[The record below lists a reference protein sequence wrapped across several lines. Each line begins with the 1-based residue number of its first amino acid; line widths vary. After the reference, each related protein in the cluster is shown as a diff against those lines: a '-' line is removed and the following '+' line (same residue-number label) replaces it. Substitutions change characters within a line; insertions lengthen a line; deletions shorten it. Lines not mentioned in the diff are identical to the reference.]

1 MFLPCK
7 MWPLEN
13 LKFCRWLSFVAHMI
27 LRLAWSASKVLTLGS
42 RLCRDTWKYL
52 HLGLVNLKVVL
63 FLYIKGFVPRTWLA
77 LFHQHDSTHV
87 NRAIQWM
94 LPVFVLWVEGHLQ
107 KQSLVISK
115 SKVLDHYYFRK
126 YFLCL
131 LLMNYTASHLKK
143 KFLRH
148 NFFPLHS

>member
-1 MFLPCK
+1 MALICGSWSFDSPDLP
-7 MWPLEN
+7 
-13 LKFCRWLSFVAHMI
+13 
-27 LRLAWSASKVLTLGS
+27 LRSSSLGS

-52 HLGLVNLKVVL
+52 HLGLLNLKLVL

-77 LFHQHDSTHV
+77 LIHQHDSTRV